1 MTKKLLKWV
10 HIKYDVTPPVLECA
24 RCQHTR
30 EFHLPASI
38 DDVAKQSEAFCES
51 HKKCKEGEV
60 ESKCQK
66 NRKQCQAKN

>member
-38 DDVAKQSEAFCES
+38 DDVAKQSEAFCAN
-51 HKKCKEGEV
+51 HKYCKTSDMITEV
-60 ESKCQK
+60 S
-66 NRKQCQAKN
+66 NG